1 MSRMD
6 YNALCNLVNHS
17 LPGRTKWMQ
26 CVPVR
31 DDDSPTEEGVGLA
44 ISAEHGPEAY
54 WYNVVFFSVIPDPD
68 ATATDGDFLP
78 GRGEYYSDWTVK
90 TGYAE
95 DFDTIEEAV
104 KEAKVLAR
112 NLPQAGIFPTR
123 ERFEASLDMLDETDE
138 REAAEAMGD

>member
-1 MSRMD
+1 
-6 YNALCNLVNHS
+6 
-17 LPGRTKWMQ
+17 MQ
-26 CVPVR
+26 CVPVW
-31 DDDSPTEEGVGLA
+31 DGDSPTEEGVGLA
-44 ISAEHGPEAY
+44 ITAEHGPEAY